1 MRRRHLFTLAA
12 AGAVAAGCSPDDP
25 APGRS
30 AAAPAQAPTPA
41 AGPLRFPDGFA
52 WGASTSAYQ
61 IEGAAAED
69 GRGPSVWDT
78 FSHQP
83 GRTHGGD
90 TGDVAADHY
99 HRLYEDLD
107 LMKDL
112 GLKSYRFS
120 ISWSRVLPQGRGAL
134 NAKGLDFYHRLADG
148 LLARGITPVATLF
161 HWDTPQALQD
171 RGGWEQRD
179 CAQWFADYAQQMFY
193 SLGDK
198 VTTWLTLNEPKTVV
212 SLGYVTGTHAPGIK
226 DRKIAN
232 VAGHHLLLAHG
243 LAVRAFRASGR
254 KGGIG
259 AALNLSPV
267 YAADGSAGA
276 AKQAATLDVEENRR
290 WLDPVLLGK
299 YPDGWLAGQPAP
311 VRAAVRDGDAAVL
324 GERTDLLAV
333 QYYNPVFVDAKGGRV
348 KQHPTTQATWL
359 EVYPDGLYDLLTRIK
374 RDYGDIPLTITEN
387 GMPTT
392 NDVQD
397 DDRIAFL
404 RDHFAAAHR
413 AVQAGVRLQGF
424 HVWSLLDNFEWA
436 EGYSQRWGL
445 IRVDPATRDRRRKA
459 SAEWYRAVIA
469 RNGLDGGGSAQPS
482 QPGRTSPAS

>member
-1 MRRRHLFTLAA
+1 MRRRHVLTLAA
-12 AGAVAAGCSPDDP
+12 AGAAATACSPPEEPAQPAPSGATGTPPPKPGAAGLVFP
-25 APGRS
+25 A
-30 AAAPAQAPTPA
+30 
-41 AGPLRFPDGFA
+41 GFA

-61 IEGAAAED
+61 VEGAAAED

-78 FSHQP
+78 FSHQA
-83 GRTHGGD
+83 GHTRGGD

-99 HRLYEDLD
+99 HRVYEDLD
-107 LMKDL
+107 LMRDL

-134 NAKGLDFYHRLADG
+134 NAKGLDFYHRLVDG
-148 LLARGITPVATLF
+148 LLARGIVPVATLF

-171 RGGWEQRD
+171 KGGWEQRD

-198 VTTWLTLNEPKTVV
+198 VATWLTLNEPKTVV
-212 SLGYVTGTHAPGIK
+212 SLGYTTGVHAPGRK
-226 DRKIAN
+226 DRRAAD

-243 LAVRAFRASGR
+243 LAVRALRATGR
-254 KGGIG
+254 KGAIG

-267 YAADGSAGA
+267 YPADGSPGA
-276 AKQAATLDVEENRR
+276 ARQAAALDVEENRR

-299 YPDGWLAGQPAP
+299 YPDGWLDGQPANAP
-311 VRAAVRDGDAAVL
+311 VRAAVRPGDEAVI
-324 GERTDLLAV
+324 GERSDLLAV
-333 QYYNPVFVDAKGGRV
+333 QYYNPAFVTAQGGRV
-348 KQHPTTQATWL
+348 TKHPTTQASWL
-359 EVYPDGLYDLLTRIK
+359 EVYPDGLFDLLTRIK

-387 GMPTT
+387 GMPST
-392 NDVQD
+392 NDVRD

-404 RDHFAAAHR
+404 REHFAAAHR
-413 AVQAGVRLQGF
+413 AIQAGVRLQGF

-445 IRVDPATRDRRRKA
+445 IRVDQDTRDRRRKA
-459 SAEWYRAVIA
+459 SAEWYRGVIA
-469 RNGLDGGGSAQPS
+469 RNGPDA
-482 QPGRTSPAS
+482 

>member
-1 MRRRHLFTLAA
+1 MRRRHVLTLAA
-12 AGAVAAGCSPDDP
+12 VGAVASGCSPDEPKSGRP
-25 APGRS
+25 A
-30 AAAPAQAPTPA
+30 ATPAPA
-41 AGPLRFPDGFA
+41 AGEASTLGPGGLAFPAGFA

-61 IEGAAAED
+61 VEGAAAED

-83 GRTHGGD
+83 GRTRDGD

-99 HRLYEDLD
+99 HRVYEDLD
-107 LMKDL
+107 LMKSL

-134 NAKGLDFYHRLADG
+134 NAKGLDFYHRLVDG

-161 HWDTPQALQD
+161 HWDTPQALED
-171 RGGWEQRD
+171 KGGWEQRD

-198 VTTWLTLNEPKTVV
+198 VATWLTLNEPKTVV
-212 SLGYVTGTHAPGIK
+212 ALGYTTGTHAPGRK
-226 DRKIAN
+226 DRRVAN

-243 LAVRAFRASGR
+243 LAVQAFRGTGR
-254 KGGIG
+254 KGAIG

-267 YAADGSAGA
+267 YPADGSAGA
-276 AKQAATLDVEENRR
+276 AKQAAALDIEENRR
-290 WLDPVLLGK
+290 WLEPVLLGK
-299 YPDGWLAGQPAP
+299 YPDGWLASQPANAP
-311 VRAAVRDGDAAVL
+311 IRAAVRDGDTAVI
-324 GERTDLLAV
+324 GSKADLLAV
-333 QYYNPVFVDAKGGRV
+333 QYYNPVFVTAQGGRV
-348 KQHPTTQATWL
+348 TKHPTTQAGWL

-404 RDHFAAAHR
+404 RDHFRAAHK

-445 IRVDPATRDRRRKA
+445 IRVDATTRERRYKA
-459 SAEWYRAVIA
+459 SADWYRTVIA
-469 RNGLDGGGSAQPS
+469 KNGIDP
-482 QPGRTSPAS
+482 